1 VWPRVAC
8 GLAREGA
15 RRVAAVD
22 GGAKVAPRRIPHV
35 AKHRVNPGYL
45 NGLLSGHP
53 FASLHCFGVVVV
65 VAVAAVVGHA
75 HVNAPSGHAQKA
87 GGAAV
92 VTLTVGAVVV
102 VAAVVV

>member
-1 VWPRVAC
+1 MHAGWLPSTVEPKSH
-8 GLAREGA
+8 LGA
-15 RRVAAVD
+15 F
-22 GGAKVAPRRIPHV
+22 RIV

-53 FASLHCFGVVVV
+53 FASLHCFSVVVV

-92 VTLTVGAVVV
+92 VALTVGAVVV
-102 VAAVVV
+102 AAVVV